1 MSIVY
6 LVYTFWVAIYFCPQG
21 RLACVLY
28 DAYMHHGQNRGDE
41 KTRKSGQKTHKSNEI
56 LENKREINLF
66 PKYGE
71 KVKFRKFSQGLRKF
85 FGNRWKSETGGKC
98 VIALGEMEALGCPT
112 RARQSTQHCYF

>member
-1 MSIVY
+1 MMHTCIMVK
-6 LVYTFWVAIYFCPQG
+6 IG
-21 RLACVLY
+21 RTKKHINQAKKTNKSNE
-28 DAYMHHGQNRGDE
+28 NRG
-41 KTRKSGQKTHKSNEI
+41 EI
-56 LENKREINLF
+56 LENRREINLF

-98 VIALGEMEALGCPT
+98 VIALGEMDAPGCPT